1 MEEFSCYVCKTVF
14 YSIETDFGI
23 YDVFTNDK
31 ISGFNSIQIDFD
43 SQLNV
48 YYTTILGNIGQLEQ
62 GIKYKVKGVCQEN
75 AKFNKKQYNVK
86 RISPIKPY
94 SKEEQVKFLKSI
106 VSENI
111 ADNIIKECPN
121 FLELIIKNKENEIDL
136 SKIKGVGK
144 TRLTTIK
151 NKISRT
157 FDNRE
162 LITLLSPYNL
172 SANMVKRISGLS
184 ANTEELVK
192 QIKANPYILTKING
206 ISFKKADNIALKM
219 NPSLEVS
226 YLRTNAFIK
235 QLLLDTSTKE
245 GHTYLLTKYVYKECM
260 EYMSENKE
268 FLLEILRSQPNEYHF
283 QIINGQ
289 KTIGLKSLF
298 DSEKNIANQIS
309 LLKKSE
315 NTFKQ
320 DIDYINQKNIEIEN
334 KQGFEFT
341 DEQKSG
347 IISILQN
354 NVSFVMGY
362 AGTGKSSITNA
373 VLSILEENK
382 YNIAQCCI
390 SGKASLRLKELN
402 GINSFT
408 IHRLLGLGIEDIT
421 RFNQDNPL
429 PYDVLLI
436 DEASMIGLSL
446 FNMLLMA
453 CKVGT
458 KLIIIGDS
466 RQLDAIGTGCVFKDL
481 LESNQFNLIH
491 LTKVHRQ
498 AQKSGILTD
507 SIKIR
512 NNKFIKP
519 ITYIGVEQRG
529 EIKDFILN
537 VYENKE
543 DTLKH
548 IIQQFNSLY
557 KKYDINDIQ
566 IIVPMKINGSASV
579 YTTNNAIQH
588 IANPIDKNKQSVN
601 LQVDKKPFVIQI
613 GDKIRNTKN
622 IYKVIELE
630 KTENNDYKTI
640 GRTALFNGNLGIV
653 LGFKTIDEE
662 KCMIVDYE
670 GIGILAVPESHYKYN
685 TLLGYAITCHAFQG
699 SQSKAVIIGMDTSS
713 YILLSSGWLYT
724 AITRAIEKCF
734 LNCNPKALYHA
745 TKTNKVVMKQT
756 YLPTILNELKDKKE
770 K

>member
-31 ISGFNSIQIDFD
+31 ISGFNSVQIDFN

-62 GIKYKVKGVCQEN
+62 GIKYKVKGTCQEN
-75 AKFNKKQYNVK
+75 TKFKKKQYNVK
-86 RISPIKPY
+86 YISPIRPY
-94 SKEEQVKFLKSI
+94 NKEEQVNFLKSI
-106 VSENI
+106 VSESI
-111 ADNIIKECPN
+111 VDNIIKECPN
-121 FLELIIKNKENEIDL
+121 FLDLITENRESEIDL
-136 SKIKGVGK
+136 SKIKGIGK
-144 TRLTTIK
+144 TKLTTIK

-162 LITLLSPYNL
+162 LIALLFPYNI
-172 SANMVKRISGLS
+172 SVNMVKRISGLS

-192 QIKANPYILTKING
+192 QIKSNPYILTDVNG
-206 ISFKKADNIALKM
+206 IGFKKADSIALKM
-219 NPSLEVS
+219 NPNLEKS

-235 QLLLDTSTKE
+235 HILLDNAINN
-245 GHTYLLTKYVYKECM
+245 GHTYLLTKHVYKECM

-268 FLLEILRSQPNEYHF
+268 FLLEILRSQPDEYHF
-283 QIINGQ
+283 KIIDRQ
-289 KTIGLKSLF
+289 KTIGLKYLF
-298 DSEKNIANQIS
+298 DSEKNIANQIH
-309 LLKKSE
+309 LLDSAENKFNKSVDE
-315 NTFKQ
+315 
-320 DIDYINQKNIEIEN
+320 INQKIIEIEK

-373 VLSILEENK
+373 VLSILKESDCK
-382 YNIAQCCI
+382 IAQCCL

-402 GINSFT
+402 GFDSFT
-408 IHRLLGLGIEDIT
+408 IHRLLKLNTDDIIK
-421 RFNQDNPL
+421 FNPDISI

-446 FNMLLMA
+446 FNILLMA
-453 CKVGT
+453 LEVGT
-458 KLIIIGDS
+458 KVIIIGDS
-466 RQLDAIGTGCVFKDL
+466 GQLDSIGTGCVFKDL
-481 LESNQFNLIH
+481 LDSNQFNLIH

-507 SIKIR
+507 SIRIR
-512 NNKFIKP
+512 SNQLIKP
-519 ITYIGVEQRG
+519 INYIGIEQRG

-537 VYENKE
+537 VYKNKE
-543 DTLKH
+543 DTLRY

-588 IANPIDKNKQSVN
+588 IVNPIDKNKQSVN
-601 LQVDKKPFVIQI
+601 LQVDKKPFVVQV
-613 GDKIRNTKN
+613 GDKVRNTKN

-640 GRTALFNGNLGIV
+640 GETALFNGNLGIV

-662 KCMIVDYE
+662 KCIIVNYE

-745 TKTNKVVMKQT
+745 TKTNKVIMKQT
-756 YLPTILNELKDKKE
+756 YLSTILNELKDKKE